1 MPSRMDLFLKRR
13 NNGTESFFQ
22 NGEYCKD
29 QKKEDGSY
37 APCMLVYENA
47 ETNWITDMFRKV
59 HDGQD
64 ENIEPVNILHARLA

>member
-1 MPSRMDLFLKRR
+1 
-13 NNGTESFFQ
+13 
-22 NGEYCKD
+22 
-29 QKKEDGSY
+29 
-37 APCMLVYENA
+37 MLVYENA